1 MVMII
6 LFFCQGGASECLNVD
21 DEVGLVIVVSVART
35 KGVSVVW

>member
-21 DEVGLVIVVSVART
+21 DEVGLVIVVSSSKD
-35 KGVSVVW
+35 KGS